1 VVIGVPAPPLEAPL
15 AVLDGLRRT
24 GLRVVGPFARS
35 ILTDR
40 DKRVAVLGSA
50 LLVIAF
56 AGAASLPVVMLVLGP
71 IVWGI
76 PHVLADLRYLVARPG
91 LHRRPLVLGAIGAGI
106 LAAGLGLGVRGGLLG
121 AAATL
126 LVARAPLPRKLVGL
140 GVVSALLAL
149 AQHAGSVS
157 DIAFAHLHNVVA
169 VAIWWA
175 WRPRGSRLH
184 LLPIALFAL
193 GSLALLL
200 GAAEPL
206 LAATGGTSARWTG
219 LSMRYLCWSLS
230 PSPDGLFAERLVVL
244 YAFAQAAHY
253 VVWLRLLPEDDRPS
267 KTPRSY
273 AQSFRAL
280 GNDLGAWILWIA
292 VIGALGLAGWAFVA
306 PGAARDGY
314 LRLAFFHGHLELAAG
329 ALLWAE
335 RRI

>member
-1 VVIGVPAPPLEAPL
+1 VIGVPAPPLDAPL
-15 AVLDGLRRT
+15 AALDGLRRI
-24 GLRVVGPFARS
+24 GLRAIGPFARS
-35 ILTDR
+35 VLTDR

-50 LLVIAF
+50 LLVLSF

-121 AAATL
+121 AAGAL
-126 LVARAPLPRKLVGL
+126 LVARAGLTRKLVGL
-140 GVVSALLAL
+140 GVVGALFGL
-149 AQHAGSVS
+149 AQYAGAVA

-169 VAIWWA
+169 VGIWWA
-175 WRPRGSRLH
+175 WRRRETRMH
-184 LLPIALFAL
+184 WVPIGLFAV
-193 GSLALLL
+193 GSLALLA

-206 LAATGGTSARWTG
+206 LGWTGGTSAAWTG

-230 PSPDGLFAERLVVL
+230 PSPDGAYAERLVVM

-253 VVWLRLLPEDDRPS
+253 VVWLRLMPEDDRPR
-267 KTPRSY
+267 KMPRSY

-280 GNDLGAWILWIA
+280 GNDLGAWVLWIA
-292 VIGALGLAGWAFVA
+292 VIAALGIAGWAAVA

-335 RRI
+335 WKR